1 MLIDPLT
8 HRLHPGRI
16 RPLTRLFLLEPHLFP
31 SSSISGNVG
40 SCVIASSTSRR
51 AGTIGRGEWQP
62 LPDPEM
68 LASII
73 YLAWKSSEF
82 TRPSLM
88 EISFFFKKGRTGCGV
103 GGASLGAVSNF
114 MPRWSCGANLRV
126 VVPQSPSSL
135 SVKRSTPNSPQRA
148 ALHFPAC
155 PLLNLISINQEFP
168 INTQKMG
175 IRKIRHPCC
184 LPYRS
189 VFNFLG

>member
-1 MLIDPLT
+1 MAAIA
-8 HRLHPGRI
+8 RPGNASVH
-16 RPLTRLFLLEPHLFP
+16 HLFGLEEFRVYP
-31 SSSISGNVG
+31 
-40 SCVIASSTSRR
+40 
-51 AGTIGRGEWQP
+51 
-62 LPDPEM
+62 
-68 LASII
+68 
-73 YLAWKSSEF
+73 SEF
-82 TRPSLM
+82 DGNFL
-88 EISFFFKKGRTGCGV
+88 FFLKKGRTGCGV

-189 VFNFLG
+189 DFNFLGWILVVISQIAITWGS